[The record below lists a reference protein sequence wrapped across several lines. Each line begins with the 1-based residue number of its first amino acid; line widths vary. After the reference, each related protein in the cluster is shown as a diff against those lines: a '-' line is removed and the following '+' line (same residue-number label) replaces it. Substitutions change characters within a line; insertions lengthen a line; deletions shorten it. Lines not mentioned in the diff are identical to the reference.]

1 MKEPLLGEG
10 GVRTTPGPRGSRVGR
25 WVFPPNG
32 RSDVGKSLVEC
43 EADLSRN
50 GRPPWWGRTGSVKQR
65 TFRPVSPVCGATQM
79 ERRGFLLVG
88 AVAILGLMPLWV
100 MLIGGTLRSANI
112 RRSVRVRGFCCD
124 GARNGVWQR
133 TSRKRATLTSPR
145 TVSAQGTSM
154 EGKGGTQT
162 AFKCTEPGRLQEV
175 SGALSRQRV
184 TWVSQGLR
192 S

>member
-1 MKEPLLGEG
+1 
-10 GVRTTPGPRGSRVGR
+10 
-25 WVFPPNG
+25 
-32 RSDVGKSLVEC
+32 
-43 EADLSRN
+43 
-50 GRPPWWGRTGSVKQR
+50 
-65 TFRPVSPVCGATQM
+65 M

-100 MLIGGTLRSANI
+100 MLIGGTLRLANT

-154 EGKGGTQT
+154 EGKGGTKTRFQVHGAWPAPRGVRSAVSAARNVGFPGPT
-162 AFKCTEPGRLQEV
+162 FLTPLFLAKLVSVTTIFNYFCTVYHNVFVRQD
-175 SGALSRQRV
+175 LSR
-184 TWVSQGLR
+184 SIFG
-192 S
+192 

>member
-1 MKEPLLGEG
+1 MLRSGARPEG
-10 GVRTTPGPRGSRVGR
+10 QPSGQVEVPAKLP
-25 WVFPPNG
+25 FDC

-43 EADLSRN
+43 EADLSWN
-50 GRPPWWGRTGSVKQR
+50 GRSPWWGRTSSVKWR
-65 TFRPVSPVCGATQM
+65 TFRPVLPVRGATQI

-100 MLIGGTLRSANI
+100 VQIGGTLRSANT
-112 RRSVRVRGFCCD
+112 RRSVRERGFCCD

-154 EGKGGTQT
+154 EGKEWSENSLSSSRSV
-162 AFKCTEPGRLQEV
+162 AVSKRCQECCLG
-175 SGALSRQRV
+175 SA
-184 TWVSQGLR
+184 
-192 S
+192 